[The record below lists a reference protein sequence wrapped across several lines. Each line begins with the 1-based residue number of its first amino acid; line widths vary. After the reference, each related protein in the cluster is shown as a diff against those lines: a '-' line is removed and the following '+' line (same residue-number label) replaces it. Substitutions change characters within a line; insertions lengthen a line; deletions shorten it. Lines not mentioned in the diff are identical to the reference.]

1 MKKLLIG
8 IFSLAALASSTLVTA
23 VTLIDELDDTS
34 TGTTLSTSALER
46 DSTGWHKSTA
56 SAWGFGTGNSWLYN
70 TNSANNSN
78 ISDGAMAQIVNLS
91 GLGLTTENQLQ
102 VNMTYSAWDNTAPFD
117 DSTPIDVYVHLWGL
131 VDVSSSATDGFAN
144 LGAQNGAM
152 WGQNL
157 IDFDYYNLGSGAKF
171 TTGGGGEADGGAAA
185 IKLLDQDTGTALIGD
200 AVAYSSTIS
209 LSGYSLDTLA
219 QYDYFVIGIAKNVV
233 ASTDNGFA
241 IHDISITAVPEPST
255 YALIGGL
262 LALSSVMLRRRT

>member
-1 MKKLLIG
+1 MKKQIIG
-8 IFSLAALASSTLVTA
+8 IFSLAALASSALVA
-23 VTLIDELDDTS
+23 EVTLIDELNGTND
-34 TGTTLSTSALER
+34 GTTLSTTGFTR
-46 DSTGWHKSTA
+46 DTSGWHKSGG
-56 SAWGFGTGNSWLYN
+56 SAWGYGTGNTWLYN
-70 TNSANNSN
+70 TNSANNNN

-91 GLGLTTENQLQ
+91 SLGLTSENQLQ
-102 VNMTYSAWDNTAPFD
+102 VNMTYNAWNGT
-117 DSTPIDVYVHLWGL
+117 TPIDVYVHVWGL
-131 VDVSSSATDGFAN
+131 VDKSSTATSDFAN

-157 IDFDYYNLGSGAKF
+157 AQFDYYNLGSGVKF

-219 QYDYFVIGIAKNVV
+219 QYDYFVIGIAKNVT

-241 IHDISITAVPEPST
+241 IHDIKVTAVPEPST
-255 YALIGGL
+255 YGLIGGL